1 MRSEGRPRAAHGR
14 QAGDAR
20 GGSAAAPAAGALR
33 HLALL
38 AYGPDLLAGLADFV
52 LDGITSGQDVLI
64 ALPAGRAAALRDLLG
79 SHPRSVLFADPD
91 DLGRNPARIIPA
103 LQSLAA
109 QRTRPVRFVTEPIWA
124 GRTDAEIR
132 EVLRHEALANRALAG
147 SGLALLCAYDAGAL
161 PGQALTAAGRTHPV
175 LATGRRVV
183 PSMAYQGPAVTPP
196 ECDRPLEPP
205 PPGSYLL
212 GYGTDLRAA
221 RDQVARRA
229 AAAGLSLAR
238 VSDLVLAV
246 GELMANTLTHTAGGG
261 TIRLWLTPGE
271 LICQIDDDGQITD
284 PLAGHLLPDPAQPG
298 GQGLWLVNQYCD
310 LAEVR
315 SGPRGTTFRLH
326 MRRDAGIAADL
337 APGISPVAGYWS
349 GRSR

>member
-1 MRSEGRPRAAHGR
+1 M
-14 QAGDAR
+14 
-20 GGSAAAPAAGALR
+20 
-33 HLALL
+33 ALL
-38 AYGPDLLAGLADFV
+38 ADGHEVLPGLADFV

-79 SHPRSVLFADPD
+79 SHPQSVLFADPA
-91 DLGRNPARIIPA
+91 DLGRNPAKIIPA

-109 QRTRPVRFVTEPIWA
+109 GRARPVRFVTEPIWA

-132 EVLRHEALANRALAG
+132 EVLRYESLANRALAG
-147 SGLALLCAYDAGAL
+147 SGLALLCAYDTGAL
-161 PGQALTAAGRTHPV
+161 SGQTLTAAGQTHPV
-175 LATGRRVV
+175 LVTGRRVV

-212 GYGTDLRAA
+212 SYGTDLRGA

-229 AAAGLSLAR
+229 AAAGLSPAR
-238 VSDLVLAV
+238 VSDLVHAV
-246 GELMANTLTHTAGGG
+246 GELMANTLTHTADGG
-261 TIRLWLTPGE
+261 TIRLWLTPRE
-271 LICQIDDDGQITD
+271 LICQVDDGGQITD
-284 PLAGHLLPDPAQPG
+284 PLVGHRLPDPARPG

-326 MRRDAGIAADL
+326 MRRDTAMASGRAAGTGPL
-337 APGISPVAGYWS
+337 TGYW
-349 GRSR
+349 